1 MADRKER
8 PNLSRLIIDYSKEL
22 DLKERLQASAKRNK
36 RSLNKQVEFALEEF
50 LGFDELSEEQR
61 LAIQKIRREMLEGLK
76 RSQSF
81 F

>member
-22 DLKERLQASAKRNK
+22 NLKERLQASAKRNK

-50 LGFDELSEEQR
+50 LGFDELSEERR
-61 LAIQKIRREMLEGLK
+61 LSIEKIRREMLEGLK